1 MKPEFGD
8 WGIVKF
14 IQLLAGSQLALL
26 SLERQSRHGASVH
39 GYRAIL
45 IFGGCRMHRNAVL
58 WCLFCHQVLHE
69 QKKKER
75 SIRGCYIMTLHDL
88 FCASSWSGY
97 VMAIQPLTLRQWQKC
112 YIPFLCEQHQKWSA
126 CSTCN
131 SKLTYIMQ
139 VCLYKAAIIVTIGKK
154 NWNKYTKLKTREAIP
169 SRFMC
174 KTFCSLKVNM
184 ILPIFV

>member
-1 MKPEFGD
+1 MKSTDRVKPEFGD
-8 WGIVKF
+8 RGIVKL
-14 IQLLAGSQLALL
+14 IQLLAGSKLALL

-75 SIRGCYIMTLHDL
+75 SIRGCYTMTLHDL

-97 VMAIQPLTLRQWQKC
+97 VMAIQPQWQKC

-139 VCLYKAAIIVTIGKK
+139 VCLYKAAIIVTIRK
-154 NWNKYTKLKTREAIP
+154 TKLK
-169 SRFMC
+169 
-174 KTFCSLKVNM
+174 
-184 ILPIFV
+184 